1 MLPTSSITG
10 HARSANAFLYQMET
24 VLIFV
29 AFWSVSQ
36 TVKHGD
42 Y

>member
-1 MLPTSSITG
+1 MLPTSFITG
-10 HARSANAFLYQMET
+10 HAGSTHTLLYQVET
-24 VLIFV
+24 LLIFV
-29 AFWSVSQ
+29 PFWSVSQ

>member
-1 MLPTSSITG
+1 MLPTSFITG
-10 HARSANAFLYQMET
+10 HARSAHAFLYQVET

-29 AFWSVSQ
+29 AFWSVPQ
-36 TVKHGD
+36 TVEHGD

>member
-10 HARSANAFLYQMET
+10 HTGSTHAFLYQMET

-29 AFWSVSQ
+29 AFWSVAQ

>member
-1 MLPTSSITG
+1 MLPTSFITG
-10 HARSANAFLYQMET
+10 YAGSTHAFLYQVET